1 MDNLTK
7 KILIKCAELCEEVYP
22 QDTDYL
28 YDDSIKGHR
37 ILAVEGT
44 KEKTDWFTNIKF
56 LFRDQDMHRG
66 FKANAERTLV
76 RLISEGFDL
85 PNKCRL
91 VLTGHSLGG
100 ATATCLAYLLRE
112 RHPDALLVTFGS
124 PRPGGRKL
132 RKHLATREHYR
143 YRHGDDVVPLT
154 PPWLAGYVH
163 TAHKINLDA
172 PKRFLWRGVSDHSI
186 TAYKEQLIK
195 QLQ

>member
-1 MDNLTK
+1 MDLLKK

-22 QDTDYL
+22 QQTDYL

-44 KEKTDWFTNIKF
+44 KEKTDWFANLKF
-56 LFRDQDMHRG
+56 LFKYEDMHRG

-76 RLISEGFDL
+76 KLISHGSDL
-85 PNKCRL
+85 PSKRRL

-100 ATATCLAYLLRE
+100 ATATCLAYLLRHT
-112 RHPDALLVTFGS
+112 HPDALLVTFGS

-132 RKHLATREHYR
+132 RKHLKQREHYR

-154 PPWLAGYVH
+154 PPWIAGYVH
-163 TAHKINLDA
+163 TTPKIYLDA
-172 PKRFLWRGVSDHSI
+172 PKSFLWRGVTDHSI
-186 TAYKEQLIK
+186 TAYKEALIK
-195 QLQ
+195 ELQ